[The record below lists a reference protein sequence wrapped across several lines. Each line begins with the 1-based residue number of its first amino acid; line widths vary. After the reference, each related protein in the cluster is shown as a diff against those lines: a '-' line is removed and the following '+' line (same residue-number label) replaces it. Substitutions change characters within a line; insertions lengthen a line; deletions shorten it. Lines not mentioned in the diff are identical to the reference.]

1 MYTWNGVTVGL
12 TNQIEVIVAKAK
24 EKKTRI
30 WIIAAVFALGLIIFL
45 RGK

>member
-1 MYTWNGVTVGL
+1 MYTWNGATVGL
-12 TNQIEVIVAKAK
+12 TDQIEAIVAKAK

-30 WIIAAVFALGLIIFL
+30 WIVAAVFALGLIVFL